1 MADIIPFRAV
11 RPRADLADRIAALP
25 YDVYNRKEAR
35 EAVKGDDYTFLQID
49 RPETQFPEGY
59 DMYAPE
65 VYEKAREMLAQM
77 IEDGLFIQEEKE
89 AYYVYELVMDGRSQ
103 VGIGACASVDDYDS
117 QVIKKHENTRADK
130 EADRIRHVD
139 VCSAQTGPIFLAYR
153 RREEIEREVVRAMA
167 KKPVYDFTAVDGIT
181 HRLWVIDGAEAVG
194 RIRDAFLQV
203 ESIYIADGHHRC
215 ASAVRV
221 SKKRRAAFPDYTGK
235 EEFNYFLSVLFPDD
249 QLMIMDY
256 NRVVKPGA
264 GFEESAFL
272 ERVKEAFALE
282 KMGKEPYRPQKKGE
296 IGMYYRDE
304 WYRLTINSKCYTG
317 DPVEDLD
324 VAVLQKALLE
334 PVFGIADPKV
344 DERID
349 FVGGIRGLAELE
361 RRVHTDALAAFAMFP
376 TDIHELFAVSDAGKL
391 MPPKSTWFEPKLRSG
406 LLIHK
411 IEEPGEGTMD
421 GQAGG
426 MGSKPDK

>member
-1 MADIIPFRAV
+1 MANIIPFRAV
-11 RPRADLADRIAALP
+11 RPRDDFAECIAALP
-25 YDVYNRKEAR
+25 YDVYSSEEAR
-35 EAVKGDDYTFLQID
+35 KAVQDDAYTFLRID

-65 VYEKAREMLAQM
+65 VYDKARDMLEQM
-77 IEDGLFIQEEKE
+77 IREGLFMEEE
-89 AYYVYELVMDGRSQ
+89 RPAYYVYELVMEGRSQ
-103 VGIGACASVDDYDS
+103 VGIGACASVDDYDR

-153 RREEIEREVVRAMA
+153 RREAIEREVQAAMDTR
-167 KKPVYDFTAVDGIT
+167 PVYDFTSADQIT
-181 HRLWVIDGAEAVG
+181 HRLWVIDDEESVE
-194 RIRDAFLQV
+194 RIRQAFWQV

-221 SKKRRAAFPDYTGK
+221 SKKRRASHPDYTGQ

-256 NRVVKPGA
+256 NRVVNSLNGYD
-264 GFEESAFL
+264 ENTFL
-272 ERVKEAFALE
+272 EKVKEIF
-282 KMGKEPYRPQKKGE
+282 KVEPVGNTPVRPATKGQ
-296 IGMYYRDE
+296 IGMYLKDC
-304 WYRLTINSKCYTG
+304 WYRLTVDNAEYRG

-324 VAVLQKALLE
+324 VAILQRKLLE
-334 PVFGIADPKV
+334 PVLGIADPKV
-344 DERID
+344 DNRID
-349 FVGGIRGLAELE
+349 FVGGIRGLQELE
-361 RRVHTDALAAFAMFP
+361 RRVHTDAVVAFAMYP

-406 LLIHK
+406 ILIHR
-411 IEEPGEGTMD
+411 IER
-421 GQAGG
+421 
-426 MGSKPDK
+426 

>member
-1 MADIIPFRAV
+1 MANIIPFRAL

-35 EAVKGDDYTFLQID
+35 EAVDGDDYTFLRID
-49 RPETQFPEGY
+49 RPETQFSEGH

-65 VYEKAREMLAQM
+65 VYEKAREMLYQM
-77 IEDGLFIQEEKE
+77 IEDGFFVQEEKA
-89 AYYVYELVMDGRSQ
+89 AYYVYELVMNGRSQ
-103 VGIGACASVDDYDS
+103 VGLGACAAVDDYDA

-153 RREEIEREVVRAMA
+153 KREEIEREVMRAMEGE
-167 KKPVYDFTAVDGIT
+167 PVYDFTAADGIT
-181 HRLWVIDGAEAVG
+181 HRLWVIDETETVE
-194 RIRDAFLQV
+194 RIRNAFRQV

-221 SKKRRAAFPDYTGK
+221 SRKRRAAFPGYTGK

-256 NRVVKPGA
+256 NRVVKPGTD
-264 GFEESAFL
+264 FDESAFL
-272 ERVKEAFALE
+272 DKVKEAFTLE
-282 KMGKEPYRPQKKGE
+282 KMGKEAYQPQKKGE

-304 WYRLTINSKCYTG
+304 WYRLIINSGCYTG

-324 VAVLQKALLE
+324 VAVLQKQLLE

-361 RRVHTDALAAFAMFP
+361 RRVHT
-376 TDIHELFAVSDAGKL
+376 
-391 MPPKSTWFEPKLRSG
+391 
-406 LLIHK
+406 
-411 IEEPGEGTMD
+411 
-421 GQAGG
+421 
-426 MGSKPDK
+426 

>member
-1 MADIIPFRAV
+1 MADIIPFRAL
-11 RPRADLADRIAALP
+11 RPRADLAKKIAALP
-25 YDVYNRKEAR
+25 YDVYNRNEAR
-35 EAVKGDDYTFLQID
+35 EAVKEDEYTFLRID

-65 VYEKAREMLAQM
+65 VYEKAREMLDRMTA
-77 IEDGLFIQEEKE
+77 DGLFVQEERE

-103 VGIGACASVDDYDS
+103 VGIGACASVDDYDA
-117 QVIKKHENTRADK
+117 QVIKKHENTRAEK

-153 RREEIEREVVRAMA
+153 RREELEREVKLAMEGE
-167 KKPVYDFTAVDGIT
+167 PVYDFTAADGVV
-181 HRLWVIDGAEAVG
+181 HRLWVIDEAKAVE
-194 RIRDAFLQV
+194 RIRNAFLRV
-203 ESIYIADGHHRC
+203 NEIYIADGHHRC

-221 SKKRRAAFPDYTGK
+221 SRKRRAAFPGYTGR
-235 EEFNYFLSVLFPDD
+235 EAFNYFLSVLFPDD

-256 NRVVKPGA
+256 NRVVKPDA
-264 GFEESAFL
+264 DFDESGFLRKVEA
-272 ERVKEAFALE
+272 AFAVE
-282 KMGKEPYRPQKKGE
+282 KLGREPGKPQKKGE

-304 WYRLTINSKCYTG
+304 WYRLTIGSECYVG

-324 VAVLQKALLE
+324 VAVLQRRLLE
-334 PVFGIADPKV
+334 PVFGIADPKI
-344 DERID
+344 DKRID
-349 FVGGIRGLAELE
+349 FVGGIRGLEELE

-406 LLIHK
+406 LLIHR
-411 IEEPGEGTMD
+411 IEEPGRRTAAESD
-421 GQAGG
+421 F
-426 MGSKPDK
+426 S

>member
-1 MADIIPFRAV
+1 MANIIPFRAI
-11 RPRADLADRIAALP
+11 RPRADLAERIAALP

-35 EAVKGDDYTFLQID
+35 EAVKEDDYTFLRID
-49 RPETQFPEGY
+49 RPETQFPEDY

-65 VYEKAREMLAQM
+65 VYEKARETLDQM
-77 IEDGLFIQEEKE
+77 IEDGFFVQEEKE

-103 VGIGACASVDDYDS
+103 VGIGACASVDDYDT

-153 RREEIEREVVRAMA
+153 RREEIEREVMRAMEGE
-167 KKPVYDFTAVDGIT
+167 PVYDFTAADGIT
-181 HRLWVIDGAEAVG
+181 HRIWVIDGGDSVE
-194 RIRDAFLQV
+194 RIRNAFRQV

-221 SKKRRAAFPDYTGK
+221 SKKRRAALPDYTGK
-235 EEFNYFLSVLFPDD
+235 EAFNYFLSVLFPDD

-256 NRVVKPGA
+256 NRVVKPGTD
-264 GFEESAFL
+264 FDESAFL
-272 ERVKEAFALE
+272 EKVERAFLLE
-282 KMGKEPYRPQKKGE
+282 KMGKEPYKPQKKGE
-296 IGMYYRDE
+296 IGMYYGDD
-304 WYRLTINSKCYTG
+304 WYRLTIDSGCYTG
-317 DPVEDLD
+317 NPVEDLD
-324 VAVLQKALLE
+324 VAVLQKELLE
-334 PVFGIADPKV
+334 PVFGIEDPKV

-361 RRVHTDALAAFAMFP
+361 RRVHTDAAVAFAMFP

-406 LLIHK
+406 LLIHR
-411 IEEPGEGTMD
+411 IEENGKRRGAD
-421 GQAGG
+421 
-426 MGSKPDK
+426 

>member
-1 MADIIPFRAV
+1 MADIIPFKAL
-11 RPRADLADRIAALP
+11 RPREDLVEKIAALP
-25 YDVYNRKEAR
+25 YDVYDRREAR
-35 EAVKGDDYTFLQID
+35 EKVAGDTLSFLRID
-49 RPETQFPEGY
+49 RPETQFPEDY

-65 VYEKAREMLAQM
+65 VYEKAREMLGQM
-77 IEDGLFIQEEKE
+77 IEDGFFVQEEKA
-89 AYYVYELVMDGRSQ
+89 AYYVYELIMDGRSQ

-153 RREEIEREVVRAMA
+153 RREEIEREVSRAMA
-167 KKPVYDFTAVDGIT
+167 EKPVYDFTEADGIA
-181 HRLWVIDGAEAVG
+181 HRLWVIDEAEAVE
-194 RIRDAFLQV
+194 RIRNAFLQV
-203 ESIYIADGHHRC
+203 DAIYIADGHHRC

-256 NRVVKPGA
+256 NRIVKPGTD
-264 GFEESAFL
+264 FDESSFL
-272 ERVKEAFALE
+272 DRVKESFALE
-282 KMGKEPYRPQKKGE
+282 KMGKEPYKPKTKGE

-304 WYRLTINSKCYTG
+304 WYRLTIDDKCYMG

-324 VAVLQKALLE
+324 VAVLQKQLLE
-334 PVFGIADPKV
+334 PVFGIVDPKV

-411 IEEPGEGTMD
+411 IEEAEL
-421 GQAGG
+421 
-426 MGSKPDK
+426 

>member
-1 MADIIPFRAV
+1 MANIIPFRAV
-11 RPRADLADRIAALP
+11 RPRDDFAERIAALP
-25 YDVYNRKEAR
+25 YDVYSSEEAR
-35 EAVKGDDYTFLQID
+35 KAVQDDAYTFLRID

-65 VYEKAREMLAQM
+65 VYDKARDMLEQM
-77 IEDGLFIQEEKE
+77 IREGLFMEEE
-89 AYYVYELVMDGRSQ
+89 RPAYYVYELVMEGRSQ
-103 VGIGACASVDDYDS
+103 VGIGACASVDDYDR

-153 RREEIEREVVRAMA
+153 RREAIEREVQAAMDTR
-167 KKPVYDFTAVDGIT
+167 PVYDFTSADQIT
-181 HRLWVIDGAEAVG
+181 HRLWVIDDEESVE
-194 RIRDAFLQV
+194 RIRQAFWQV

-221 SKKRRAAFPDYTGK
+221 SKKRRASHPDYTGQ

-256 NRVVKPGA
+256 NRVVNSLNGYDENTFWEK
-264 GFEESAFL
+264 
-272 ERVKEAFALE
+272 VKEIF
-282 KMGKEPYRPQKKGE
+282 KVEPVGNTPVRPATKGQ
-296 IGMYYRDE
+296 IGMYLKDC
-304 WYRLTINSKCYTG
+304 WYRLTVDNAEYRG

-324 VAVLQKALLE
+324 VAILQRKLLE
-334 PVFGIADPKV
+334 PVLGIADPKV
-344 DERID
+344 DNRID
-349 FVGGIRGLAELE
+349 FVGGIRGLQELE
-361 RRVHTDALAAFAMFP
+361 RRVHTDAVVAFAMYP

-406 LLIHK
+406 ILIHR
-411 IEEPGEGTMD
+411 IER
-421 GQAGG
+421 
-426 MGSKPDK
+426 

>member
-1 MADIIPFRAV
+1 MHCERQG
-11 RPRADLADRIAALP
+11 LRIGSGEIRRILP
-25 YDVYNRKEAR
+25 YDVYSSEEAR
-35 EAVKGDDYTFLQID
+35 KAVQDDAYTFLRID

-65 VYEKAREMLAQM
+65 VYDKARDMLEQM
-77 IEDGLFIQEEKE
+77 IREGLFMEEE
-89 AYYVYELVMDGRSQ
+89 RSAYYVYELVMEGRSQ
-103 VGIGACASVDDYDS
+103 VGIGACASVDDYDR

-153 RREEIEREVVRAMA
+153 RREAIEREVQAAMDTR
-167 KKPVYDFTAVDGIT
+167 PVYDFTSADQIT
-181 HRLWVIDGAEAVG
+181 HRLWVIDDEESVE
-194 RIRDAFLQV
+194 RIRQAFWQV

-221 SKKRRAAFPDYTGK
+221 SKKRRASHPDYTGQ

-256 NRVVKPGA
+256 NRVVNSLNGYD
-264 GFEESAFL
+264 ENTFL
-272 ERVKEAFALE
+272 EKVKEIF
-282 KMGKEPYRPQKKGE
+282 KVEPVGNTPVRPATKGQ
-296 IGMYYRDE
+296 IGMYLKDC
-304 WYRLTINSKCYTG
+304 WYRLTVDNAEYRG

-324 VAVLQKALLE
+324 VAILQRKLLE
-334 PVFGIADPKV
+334 PVLGIADPKV
-344 DERID
+344 DNRID
-349 FVGGIRGLAELE
+349 FVGGIRGLQELE
-361 RRVHTDALAAFAMFP
+361 RRVHTDAVVAFAMYP

-406 LLIHK
+406 ILIHR
-411 IEEPGEGTMD
+411 IER
-421 GQAGG
+421 
-426 MGSKPDK
+426 

>member
-11 RPRADLADRIAALP
+11 RPRADLAQRIAALP
-25 YDVYNRKEAR
+25 YDVYSRKEAR
-35 EAVKGDDYTFLQID
+35 EAVEGDDYTFLRID
-49 RPETQFPEGY
+49 RPETQFPDGY

-65 VYEKAREMLAQM
+65 VYEKAREMLGQM

-153 RREEIEREVVRAMA
+153 RREEIEREVARA
-167 KKPVYDFTAVDGIT
+167 KEKEPVYDFTAADGIT
-181 HRLWVIDGAEAVG
+181 HRIWVIDESEAVG
-194 RIRDAFLQV
+194 RIRDAFRQV

-221 SKKRRAAFPDYTGK
+221 SKKRRAAHPEFTG
-235 EEFNYFLSVLFPDD
+235 EEAFNYFLSVLFPDD

-256 NRVVKPGA
+256 NRVVKPKDC
-264 GFEESAFL
+264 FDESTFL
-272 ERVKEAFALE
+272 GKVERAFALK
-282 KMGKEPYRPQKKGE
+282 KMGHAPYKPQKKGE
-296 IGMYYRDE
+296 IGMYYKDD
-304 WYRLTINSKCYTG
+304 WYRLVINDSSYTG

-324 VAVLQKALLE
+324 VAILQRELLE
-334 PVFGIADPKV
+334 PVFGIVDPKV

-349 FVGGIRGLAELE
+349 FVGGIRGPAELE
-361 RRVHTDALAAFAMFP
+361 RRVHTDAMAAFAMFP

-406 LLIHK
+406 LLIHR
-411 IEEPGEGTMD
+411 IE
-421 GQAGG
+421 A
-426 MGSKPDK
+426 

>member
-1 MADIIPFRAV
+1 MA
-11 RPRADLADRIAALP
+11 
-25 YDVYNRKEAR
+25 E
-35 EAVKGDDYTFLQID
+35 
-49 RPETQFPEGY
+49 
-59 DMYAPE
+59 
-65 VYEKAREMLAQM
+65 
-77 IEDGLFIQEEKE
+77 
-89 AYYVYELVMDGRSQ
+89 
-103 VGIGACASVDDYDS
+103 
-117 QVIKKHENTRADK
+117 
-130 EADRIRHVD
+130 
-139 VCSAQTGPIFLAYR
+139 
-153 RREEIEREVVRAMA
+153 
-167 KKPVYDFTAVDGIT
+167 KPVYDFTEADGIA
-181 HRLWVIDGAEAVG
+181 HRLWVIDEAEAVE
-194 RIRDAFLQV
+194 RIRNAFLQV
-203 ESIYIADGHHRC
+203 DAIYIADGHHRC

-256 NRVVKPGA
+256 NRIVKPGTD
-264 GFEESAFL
+264 FDESSFL
-272 ERVKEAFALE
+272 DRVKESFALE
-282 KMGKEPYRPQKKGE
+282 KMGKEPYKPKTKGE

-304 WYRLTINSKCYTG
+304 WYRLTIDDKCYMG

-324 VAVLQKALLE
+324 VAVLQKQLLE
-334 PVFGIADPKV
+334 PVFGIVDPKV

-411 IEEPGEGTMD
+411 IEEAEL
-421 GQAGG
+421 
-426 MGSKPDK
+426 

>member
-1 MADIIPFRAV
+1 MADIIPFQAI
-11 RPRADLADRIAALP
+11 RPRADLADKIAALP
-25 YDVYNRKEAR
+25 YDVYSRQEAA
-35 EAVKGDDYTFLQID
+35 EAVRGDDYTFLRID
-49 RPETQFPEGY
+49 RPETQFPDGY

-65 VYEKAREMLAQM
+65 VYEKARKMLDQM
-77 IEDGLFIQEEKE
+77 IEDGFFLQEKKR

-117 QVIKKHENTRADK
+117 RVIKKHENTRADK

-153 RREEIEREVVRAMA
+153 RREEIEREVKRTMETP
-167 KKPVYDFTAVDGIT
+167 PVYDFTADDGIT
-181 HRLWVIDGAEAVG
+181 HRIWVIDEEKAVE
-194 RIRDAFLQV
+194 RIRLGFAKVDA
-203 ESIYIADGHHRC
+203 IYIADGHHRC
-215 ASAVRV
+215 ASAVNV
-221 SKKRRAAFPDYTGK
+221 SKKRRAAFPDYTGR

-256 NRVVKPGA
+256 NRVVKPGEDFDEA
-264 GFEESAFL
+264 AFFAVM
-272 ERVKEAFALE
+272 EKAFQVE
-282 KMGKEPYRPQKKGE
+282 KLGKEPYHPRKKGE
-296 IGMYYRDE
+296 IGMYCADH
-304 WYRLTINSKCYTG
+304 WYRLTIDNKCYTN

-324 VAVLQKALLE
+324 VAILQRYLLE
-334 PVFGIADPKV
+334 PAFGIKDPKT
-344 DERID
+344 DQRID

-361 RRVHTDALAAFAMFP
+361 RRVHTDAKVAFAMFP

-411 IEEPGEGTMD
+411 I
-421 GQAGG
+421 
-426 MGSKPDK
+426 

>member
-1 MADIIPFRAV
+1 MANIIPFQAV
-11 RPRADLADRIAALP
+11 RPREDLAAKIAALP
-25 YDVYNRKEAR
+25 YDVYSSKEAR
-35 EAVKGDDYTFLQID
+35 KAVQDDAYTFLRID
-49 RPETQFPEGY
+49 RPETQFPEEY

-65 VYEKAREMLAQM
+65 VYEKARDMLEKM
-77 IEDGLFIQEEKE
+77 IRDGFFIEEKKR
-89 AYYVYELVMDGRSQ
+89 AYYVYELVMNGRSQ
-103 VGIGACASVDDYDS
+103 VGIAACASVDDYDT

-153 RREEIEREVVRAMA
+153 RREAIEQEVQTAMA
-167 KKPVYDFTAVDGIT
+167 GKPVYDFTAPDQIT
-181 HRLWVIDGAEAVG
+181 HRLWIIDDDKSVEI
-194 RIRDAFLQV
+194 IRREFAKV

-221 SKKRRAAFPDYTGK
+221 SKKRRASHPDYTGK

-256 NRVVKPGA
+256 NRVVYSLN
-264 GFEESAFL
+264 GFEEPAFL
-272 ERVKEAFALE
+272 ERVREIFQVENVGTKAY
-282 KMGKEPYRPQKKGE
+282 KPKRKGE
-296 IGMYYRDE
+296 IGMYLKDC
-304 WYRLTINSKCYTG
+304 WYRLTVDEAEYTG

-324 VAVLQKALLE
+324 VAILQRKFLE
-334 PVFGIADPKV
+334 PVLGIKDPKV

-349 FVGGIRGLAELE
+349 FVGGIRGLKELE
-361 RRVHTDALAAFAMFP
+361 RRVHTDAKAAFAMYP

-406 LLIHK
+406 ILIHR
-411 IEEPGEGTMD
+411 IER
-421 GQAGG
+421 
-426 MGSKPDK
+426 